1 MELIVYIVAVVAAGS
16 FYYWVACSLY
26 FAFTSRSQLAALRMC
41 WKLALVS
48 IVGIPLAGF
57 GGAVLAT
64 LILHGEL
71 NKSPT
76 YRQLRDI
83 LASICIALIC
93 SVGIYVSLISLAFA
107 ILD

>member
-1 MELIVYIVAVVAAGS
+1 MELLVFAIAIVGAGS
-16 FYYWVACSLY
+16 LYYWLACGLY
-26 FAFTSRSQLAALRMC
+26 FAFTSRSQLGALRIC
-41 WKLALVS
+41 WKLSLVS

-71 NKSPT
+71 HKSPS
-76 YRQLRDI
+76 YHQVRDI
-83 LASICIALIC
+83 LASICIALAC
-93 SVGIYVSLISLAFA
+93 SVGIYFSLISLAFA